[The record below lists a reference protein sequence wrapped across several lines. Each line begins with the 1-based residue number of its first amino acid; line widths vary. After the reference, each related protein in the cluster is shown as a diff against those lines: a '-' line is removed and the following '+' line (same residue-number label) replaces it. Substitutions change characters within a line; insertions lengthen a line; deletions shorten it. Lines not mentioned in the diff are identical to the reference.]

1 MTKYL
6 PNSAFLQSLP
16 ECELL
21 ICFDETPAH
30 LLGRFNSIL
39 ADRRDRLYFANLE
52 GDILVLEQ
60 GNMPIAEADTGVL
73 TATTPKAATGWLS
86 NALRTAQ
93 DRMESYDTTA
103 LDTFARIVAASM

>member
-1 MTKYL
+1 LRVVITCLLHEQTKFTAVPGSAAILRVLLVNCSGTAVTTMTKYL

-30 LLGRFNSIL
+30 LLGGFNSIL

-60 GNMPIAEADTGVL
+60 GNMPLAEADT
-73 TATTPKAATGWLS
+73 
-86 NALRTAQ
+86 
-93 DRMESYDTTA
+93 EY
-103 LDTFARIVAASM
+103 